1 MLTVRAKLP
10 VQYSTVK
17 WTEHYISSLHFTV
30 QLGWPDSLL
39 RSYWFSP
46 AVHFHLS
53 CIHFQTHIFKRLSS
67 PNNTINP
74 TRKRCLKITL
84 TSGSITTLRRSMSFP
99 ETAVKCLKKT
109 STITISQP
117 NVKYV
122 CPCSS
127 SKFITID
134 QNNSIFARFPF
145 KEILFCIMFFRNCVV
160 K

>member
-10 VQYSTVK
+10 VQYSGLSITSV
-17 WTEHYISSLHFTV
+17 HYTLQYSWADLTLYSVVIDSV
-30 QLGWPDSLL
+30 QH
-39 RSYWFSP
+39 P

-84 TSGSITTLRRSMSFP
+84 TNGSITTLRRSMSFP
-99 ETAVKCLKKT
+99 ETVVNCLKKT